1 MKFLNSLKKKKNA
14 SSEAVYMMGTPLQR
28 FIREWGGFIGRLGS
42 FACLYIIFFGI
53 IFRFGVCFGS
63 SMEPTLS
70 NGEIVLFQRMNISV
84 DYGDIITV
92 QKDGLDH
99 ALIKRV
105 IGKAGDTIEIDAA
118 HGVVYRNGVALD
130 EPYIAEPTKTRGHM
144 SGPVTVEEGCYFV
157 MGDNRMN
164 SLDSRYS
171 SVGTVSRDEIQEK
184 LLTVLF
190 NPFDWGT
197 TEV

>member
-1 MKFLNSLKKKKNA
+1 MNILKKKKNA
-14 SSEAVYMMGTPLQR
+14 SFETAYMMGTPFQR

-42 FACLYIIFFGI
+42 FACLYIIFFGV
-53 IFRFGVCFGS
+53 IFRFGVCRGS

-92 QKDGLDH
+92 QRDSLEH
-99 ALIKRV
+99 MLIKRV
-105 IGKAGDTIEIDAA
+105 IGKAGDTIEIDIEQ
-118 HGVVYRNGVALD
+118 GVVYRNGVALN
-130 EPYIAEPTKTRGHM
+130 EPYIAEPTKARGHM
-144 SGPVTVEEGCYFV
+144 SGPVTVKEGCYFV

-164 SLDSRYS
+164 SLDSRFD
-171 SVGTVSRDEIQEK
+171 SVGLVSENEIEGK

-197 TEV
+197 EEV